1 MTRRAEGDGQA
12 SGCLRPN
19 SVFEDPESPDVNAG
33 KRLPPKDV
41 DTSLGDALE
50 ETMDEETD
58 SPKGD
63 PARERSR

>member
-1 MTRRAEGDGQA
+1 MSNTKSGA
-12 SGCLRPN
+12 SREN
-19 SVFEDPESPDVNAG
+19 SVFEDPESPDVNPG

-41 DTSLGDALE
+41 DTSLGDAIE
-50 ETMDEETD
+50 ETMAEETD

>member
-1 MTRRAEGDGQA
+1 MSNTKSGA
-12 SGCLRPN
+12 SREN
-19 SVFEDPESPDVNAG
+19 SVFEDPESPDVNPG

-41 DTSLGDALE
+41 DTSLGDAIE